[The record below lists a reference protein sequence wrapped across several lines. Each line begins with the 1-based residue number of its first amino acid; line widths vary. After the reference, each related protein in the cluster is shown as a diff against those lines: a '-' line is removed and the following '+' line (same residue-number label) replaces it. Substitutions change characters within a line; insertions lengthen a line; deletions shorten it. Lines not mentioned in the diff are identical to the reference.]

1 MQVSFTYLA
10 TREAYMSMGQA
21 SGSPGHYVVRWILNQ
36 NAQGLMEYALI
47 IVLVAI
53 IVLVVLA
60 ILGPGVGNLFS
71 NVVSNI

>member
-1 MQVSFTYLA
+1 M
-10 TREAYMSMGQA
+10 EWA
-21 SGSPGHYVVRWILNQ
+21 SLSTILYAVKRIRSQ
-36 NAQGLMEYALI
+36 KAQGLMEYALI

>member
-1 MQVSFTYLA
+1 
-10 TREAYMSMGQA
+10 MGDRQA
-21 SGSPGHYVVRWILNQ
+21 SKPCVNNPMSSTLHQ
-36 NAQGLMEYALI
+36 EAQGLMEYALI

>member
-1 MQVSFTYLA
+1 MGIKKECKLA
-10 TREAYMSMGQA
+10 DVNTMRYFKEQD
-21 SGSPGHYVVRWILNQ
+21 
-36 NAQGLMEYALI
+36 AQGLMEYALI